1 MSLFVMSSRI
11 KDKKQYTNVLPPIV
25 KGENLPEPGLPES
38 FNVLIRELQGLGLD
52 IELIKKEEEEG
63 KHGSTAKMKK
73 IISMLPSVEVFVG
86 RVLSPNFIKMSQST
100 DIQPIIVKRESI
112 EECLQVIS
120 QNFQTIYEL
129 TQKRKADKREQVVPA
144 FE

>member
-1 MSLFVMSSRI
+1 DTTQFFIYSVKEGGEYELL
-11 KDKKQYTNVLPPIV
+11 KKV
-25 KGENLPEPGLPES
+25 ENTA
-38 FNVLIRELQGLGLD
+38 
-52 IELIKKEEEEG
+52 IEEEEEG

-86 RVLSPNFIKMSQST
+86 KVLSPNFIKMSQST
-100 DIQPIIVKRESI
+100 DIQPIVVKRESI

-129 TQKRKADKREQVVPA
+129 TEKRKAGKREQVVPA

>member
-1 MSLFVMSSRI
+1 MDRSLTVVLGSDDGKNI
-11 KDKKQYTNVLPPIV
+11 PKKHLGDTTQFFIYSV
-25 KGENLPEPGLPES
+25 KEGGEYKLL
-38 FNVLIRELQGLGLD
+38 
-52 IELIKKEEEEG
+52 KKVKNTAIEEEEG

>member
-1 MSLFVMSSRI
+1 MDRSLTVVLGSDDGKNIPKRHLGDTTQFFIYSV
-11 KDKKQYTNVLPPIV
+11 KEGGEYELLKKV
-25 KGENLPEPGLPES
+25 ENTA
-38 FNVLIRELQGLGLD
+38 
-52 IELIKKEEEEG
+52 IEEEEEG

-86 RVLSPNFIKMSQST
+86 KVLSPNFIKMSQST
-100 DIQPIIVKRESI
+100 DIQPIVVKRESI

-129 TQKRKADKREQVVPA
+129 TEKRKAGKREQVVPA